1 NKYKQK
7 IAYIILR
14 IQTILLSEKLKA
26 AF

>member
-1 NKYKQK
+1 KYKQK